1 MMSKVEQ
8 MLIEG
13 RTIIPVVDYTGKV
26 CGVLGRN
33 INSPIKNKATA
44 KGFIGNI
51 RTRKKTIILTDDF
64 ISPLISQLLDSDNVL
79 AITYLFIPDEVID
92 FFKNKKKNVI
102 LFFEQTDFGRKQA
115 DKLAARMNAAGINV
129 YIFKTDNAKDMPQ
142 YLLQGNT
149 IESVLQIAK

>member
-1 MMSKVEQ
+1 MSRVEQ

-13 RTIIPVVDYTGKV
+13 RTIIPVVDFTGKV
-26 CGVLGRN
+26 CGALGRD
-33 INSPIKNKATA
+33 INSSVVKNIATA

-64 ISPLISQLLDSDNVL
+64 ISPLISQKLDFDNVL
-79 AITYLFIPDEVID
+79 AITHIFIPDEVIA
-92 FFKNKKKNVI
+92 FFKNKKKKVI
-102 LFFEQTDFGRKQA
+102 LFFEQTDFGRKQV

-129 YIFKTDNAKDMPQ
+129 YIFKTDNAKDMSQ